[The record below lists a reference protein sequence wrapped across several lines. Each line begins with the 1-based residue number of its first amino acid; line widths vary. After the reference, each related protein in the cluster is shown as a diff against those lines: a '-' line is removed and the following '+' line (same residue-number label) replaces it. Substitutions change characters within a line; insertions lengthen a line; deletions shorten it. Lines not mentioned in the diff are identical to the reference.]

1 MTRARTLIHA
11 MILPAVLVAAAPV
24 AKAEDHRA
32 EIMARVVDRCYP
44 ATVRWRLLEARRKGN
59 AGISEADMIR
69 TIRTLKAAP
78 HTERL
83 ITALAETVRG
93 HDAQTRAR
101 LYDIAFVE
109 CFLSG
114 VGTE

>member
-1 MTRARTLIHA
+1 MTRTGTLIHA
-11 MILPAVLVAAAPV
+11 MILPAVLVTAAPV
-24 AKAEDHRA
+24 AKAEDHRT

-44 ATVRWRLLEARRKGN
+44 ATVRWRLWEARRKGN
-59 AGISEADMIR
+59 AGFSEAEMIR
-69 TIRTLKAAP
+69 SLKAAP
-78 HTERL
+78 HTEHL

>member
-1 MTRARTLIHA
+1 MTRTRTLIHA
-11 MILPAVLVAAAPV
+11 MILPAVLVTAAPV
-24 AKAEDHRA
+24 AKAEEHRD
-32 EIMARVVDRCYP
+32 EIIARVVDRCYP

-59 AGISEADMIR
+59 VDLSEAEM
-69 TIRTLKAAP
+69 IRTLKAAP

-83 ITALAETVRG
+83 ITALAETVQG

-114 VGTE
+114 VSTE

>member
-1 MTRARTLIHA
+1 MTRTRTLIHA
-11 MILPAVLVAAAPV
+11 MILPAVLVTAAPV
-24 AKAEDHRA
+24 TKAEDHRA

-44 ATVRWRLLEARRKGN
+44 ATVRWRLLEARRQGN
-59 AGISEADMIR
+59 AGFSEAEM
-69 TIRTLKAAP
+69 IRTLKAAP

-83 ITALAETVRG
+83 ITGLAETVRG
-93 HDAQTRAR
+93 HDPETRAR

-114 VGTE
+114 AGTE

>member
-1 MTRARTLIHA
+1 MRTKTLIHT
-11 MILPAVLVAAAPV
+11 MILPAVLVTAAPV

-44 ATVRWRLLEARRKGN
+44 ATVRWRVMEARRKGN
-59 AGISEADMIR
+59 VDLSEAEMIH
-69 TIRTLKAAP
+69 TLKTAP
-78 HTERL
+78 HTEHL
-83 ITALAETVRG
+83 ITALAETVKG
-93 HDAQTRAR
+93 HDAETRAR

>member
-1 MTRARTLIHA
+1 MRGTRTLIHA
-11 MILPAVLVAAAPV
+11 MILPAVLVTAGPV
-24 AKAEDHRA
+24 AKAEEHRA
-32 EIMARVVDRCYP
+32 EIMARVIDRCYP
-44 ATVRWRLLEARRKGN
+44 ATVRWRILEARRKGYVDF
-59 AGISEADMIR
+59 SEAVM
-69 TIRTLKAAP
+69 IRTLKAAP

-114 VGTE
+114 AGTE

>member
-1 MTRARTLIHA
+1 MRRTRTLVLA
-11 MILPAVLVAAAPV
+11 TVLPAVLATAAPV
-24 AKAEDHRA
+24 ANAEDHRA

-44 ATVRWRLLEARRKGN
+44 ATVRWRVMEARRKGG
-59 AGISEADMIR
+59 AGFSEAEM
-69 TIRTLKAAP
+69 IRTLKAAP

-83 ITALAETVRG
+83 ITDLAETVRG
-93 HDAQTRAR
+93 HDAETRAR
-101 LYDIAFVE
+101 LYDIAYVE